1 MQRRRCLPPQAGCSR
16 STRPGHRTCA
26 RAADTPE
33 ILSRK
38 RGRAPAAGLSAD
50 RASAIPLR
58 RRCARRGHPC
68 RGIRAG
74 KRQLPDASAETQ
86 RRERLARALRK
97 TPPQASGASR
107 GPRFDRGKA
116 PSPPTLTKA
125 RGSPGRPPRR
135 RLERP
140 RPSAPKRLGTRAFAR
155 GKQRETALCPQRWE
169 RAAESRFRGCC
180 QTPRSRAGG
189 LRRAVRRAARHV
201 SRRAARRIARR
212 AQRGKART
220 RSSPCALRRAHS
232 LPR

>member
-1 MQRRRCLPPQAGCSR
+1 MQRRRCLPPQAERSR
-16 STRPGHRTCA
+16 SARPEHRTCA
-26 RAADTPE
+26 RAADTPG

-74 KRQLPDASAETQ
+74 KRQLLDASAETQ

-97 TPPQASGASR
+97 TPPQGSGASR
-107 GPRFDRGKA
+107 EPKFDRGKA
-116 PSPPTLTKA
+116 PLPPTLTKV
-125 RGSPGRPPRR
+125 RGSPGRLPRR
-135 RLERP
+135 RSERP
-140 RPSAPKRLGTRAFAR
+140 RPSAPKCLGARAFAR
-155 GKQRETALCPQRWE
+155 GRQRETVSCPQRRE
-169 RAAESRFRGCC
+169 KAAESRFRGCN
-180 QTPRSRAGG
+180 QALRSRAGG
-189 LRRAVRRAARHV
+189 LRRAVH
-201 SRRAARRIARR
+201 RAARRIARR
-212 AQRGKART
+212 AQREKART

>member
-1 MQRRRCLPPQAGCSR
+1 MQRRRCLPPQAERSR
-16 STRPGHRTCA
+16 SARPGHRTCA
-26 RAADTPE
+26 RAADTPG

-50 RASAIPLR
+50 RASAIPQR

-74 KRQLPDASAETQ
+74 KRQLLDANAETQ

-107 GPRFDRGKA
+107 GPKFDRGKA
-116 PSPPTLTKA
+116 PLPPTLTKM

-135 RLERP
+135 RPERP
-140 RPSAPKRLGTRAFAR
+140 RPSAAKCLGARAFAL
-155 GKQRETALCPQRWE
+155 GKERETASSPQRRE

-180 QTPRSRAGG
+180 QTLQSRAGG
-189 LRRAVRRAARHV
+189 LRRAVYRAVRHV
-201 SRRAARRIARR
+201 SRRT
-212 AQRGKART
+212 QREKART